1 MDPKSTLVCP
11 HCKKSI
17 ELSDAV
23 MHQFEERLE
32 KEVSEKLRAS
42 EKALE
47 EKLRKELGESSQKEK
62 EELEREL
69 LEQKKKNSEFQEKEL
84 ELRAQAR
91 KLEDDKKE
99 FELKIQ
105 RQMDEER
112 KNLEE
117 KIIRAEEEKFR
128 LREMEKN
135 KTIDDLKKAL
145 DDAQRRASQ
154 GSQQLQGEVL
164 ELDLQNMLTETFPN
178 DDIDEIKKGTT
189 GADIRQT
196 VRTPKGTVCGVI
208 LWETKRAKSWDNDWP
223 EKLKSDLRAEKAN
236 IPIIVSTIM
245 PKDFKSEMGIK
256 EGVWVVSFALSAT
269 LAELMRQRLI
279 DVAREKY
286 LAENKDGKTEAL
298 YEYITSHEFVQQIE
312 SFLEV
317 HREMMDQVN
326 REKAAFEK
334 QWKARVEYSEKLMKS
349 TARMVGSIQGRLG
362 SSTTLHIKGMDML
375 EGGE

>member
-1 MDPKSTLVCP
+1 MDPKSSLVCP

-32 KEVSEKLRAS
+32 KEVSEKLSAS
-42 EKALE
+42 QKELE

-117 KIIRAEEEKFR
+117 KIVRAEEEKFR

-154 GSQQLQGEVL
+154 GSQQLQGEVQELAIEEWL
-164 ELDLQNMLTETFPN
+164 ETKFPLDT
-178 DDIDEIKKGTT
+178 IDEIKKGARGGDCIQIVNTRDFQNCGKIYYESKRT
-189 GADIRQT
+189 KDFQPSWIEKFKADMREKGADVGVLIT
-196 VRTPKGTVCGVI
+196 DSYPKGVERICLIDGIWICSYEEFKGLASV
-208 LWETKRAKSWDNDWP
+208 LREQVNKC
-223 EKLKSDLRAEKAN
+223 SDLN
-236 IPIIVSTIM
+236 FPIHAASN
-245 PKDFKSEMGIK
+245 
-256 EGVWVVSFALSAT
+256 VVLRKIF
-269 LAELMRQRLI
+269 
-279 DVAREKY
+279 
-286 LAENKDGKTEAL
+286 
-298 YEYITSHEFVQQIE
+298 TS
-312 SFLEV
+312 
-317 HREMMDQVN
+317 
-326 REKAAFEK
+326 
-334 QWKARVEYSEKLMKS
+334 
-349 TARMVGSIQGRLG
+349 
-362 SSTTLHIKGMDML
+362 
-375 EGGE
+375 